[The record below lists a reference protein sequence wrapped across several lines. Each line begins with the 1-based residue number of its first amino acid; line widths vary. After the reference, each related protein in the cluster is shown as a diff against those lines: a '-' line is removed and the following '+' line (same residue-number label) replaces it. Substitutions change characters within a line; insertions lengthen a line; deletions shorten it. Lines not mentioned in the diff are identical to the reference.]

1 VLREREHDRAALL
14 DALRAEGLAPAHPST
29 PQEPF
34 SADLAQA
41 AHLYLAR
48 SRSML
53 AALQLED
60 LLGMVEPVNVPGTYR
75 EHLNWSRKLSAD
87 LEDMMARA
95 DFDAAFAG
103 IDRDR
108 ARG

>member
-1 VLREREHDRAALL
+1 
-14 DALRAEGLAPAHPST
+14 
-29 PQEPF
+29 
-34 SADLAQA
+34 
-41 AHLYLAR
+41 
-48 SRSML
+48 
-53 AALQLED
+53 
-60 LLGMVEPVNVPGTYR
+60 VNVPGTYR

-103 IDRDR
+103 IDR